1 MTSKQQPGREQLS
14 RELGSGIAALVVTAV
29 EVGHGE
35 LEARRQVAGF
45 LRGLRLDPG
54 AVLRAA
60 IAGVAGLAPAETVE
74 SDEAPGVEDQ
84 LLAAL
89 EAREWLERMAADVAQ
104 DRPVWPLG

>member
-1 MTSKQQPGREQLS
+1 MTSRQQLS
-14 RELGSGIAALVVTAV
+14 AELGSGIAALVVTAV

-54 AVLRAA
+54 AVLHAA
-60 IAGVAGLAPAETVE
+60 VAGVPGLAPAETVDPGE
-74 SDEAPGVEDQ
+74 GPGVEDQ

-89 EAREWLERMAADVAQ
+89 EAREWLERMASDVSAG
-104 DRPVWPLG
+104 RELWPSP